1 MFVCW
6 NSYKGHYEGQ
16 ELHHSIRP
24 EQPRGSREQLAADGE
39 RSGAPA
45 CLDLQYSFSCQ
56 HGQEPGKPAAQF
68 QGYVILRTCKPGR
81 PMQAALLRLS
91 HFVWKRSAFPNP
103 LQLFQP
109 LIERRSSASQFVLHI
124 FHLLKFY
131 SHPKVPIHRARIPA
145 YIFYLCH
152 LQSSR
157 TPRLHFST
165 GVLPVYSCSGK
176 TIQFGLNLKVCEGY

>member
-1 MFVCW
+1 MPFSPQNAIKHRLKLSHSPRLCDYGNEAYDGNPPEKLHDPNMPRNPTVCQARIMCVCVRANQCFVVFVCR

-68 QGYVILRTCKPGR
+68 QGYVIPRTCKPV
-81 PMQAALLRLS
+81 QAALLRLS
-91 HFVWKRSAFPNP
+91 RFFCFPKPFPAANRAK
-103 LQLFQP
+103 
-109 LIERRSSASQFVLHI
+109 IICIAVCVAHI
-124 FHLLKFY
+124 PP
-131 SHPKVPIHRARIPA
+131 S
-145 YIFYLCH
+145 
-152 LQSSR
+152 
-157 TPRLHFST
+157 
-165 GVLPVYSCSGK
+165 
-176 TIQFGLNLKVCEGY
+176 